1 MPTYNTQI
9 TRDVVSPDPRQMP
22 QEVSREVIK
31 NAVESSA
38 ILQLATVR
46 RMPTLSYRMPAIN
59 LKPDAYWLSGANRA
73 AKDNARKQTTTENW
87 KNIVMTAEELAV
99 LVPVSDAYVADS
111 GVDFLGEIVPEISEA
126 FARAID
132 KACLFGINSP
142 FTDAD
147 SDDIYGRAVAAGN
160 TMTIGTGTDIAQDVA
175 DLSRAIVLQGFNP
188 NGFAVEPG
196 FNWRLTAQ
204 RTINGVSPYDPG
216 GGVDARKPS
225 LYGKPMPE
233 VLDGAWDSTRAHL
246 IVGDWS
252 KAIIGMRQDMTVR
265 VMDGVI
271 SDDSG
276 VVVYNSLQ
284 QDGKIL
290 RCVMRIAFCTVAPT
304 TALSSSGYPFG
315 VLRPA
320 GAPAS

>member
-1 MPTYNTQI
+1 MTTYNTQI
-9 TRDVVSPDPRQMP
+9 SRDVVSPDPRQLP

-31 NAVESSA
+31 NAVEASS
-38 ILQLATVR
+38 ILQLAQVR
-46 RMPTLSYRMPAIN
+46 RMPTLSYRMPALN

-73 AKDNARKQTTTENW
+73 AKDNAKKQTTTENW
-87 KNIVMTAEELAV
+87 KNIQMTAEELAV

-132 KACLFGINSP
+132 KACLFGIGAP
-142 FTDAD
+142 FVDAD

-160 TMTIGTGTDIAQDVA
+160 TMTIGTGSDIAQDVA
-175 DLSRAIVLQGFNP
+175 DLTRAVVLQGFNP

-196 FNWRLTAQ
+196 FSWRLTAQ
-204 RTINGVSPYDPG
+204 RTTQGVSPYDPG
-216 GGVDARKPS
+216 NGVDNSTRR
-225 LYGKPMPE
+225 LYGRPMPE
-233 VLDGAWDSTRAHL
+233 TLDGAWDSTRAHL
-246 IVGDWS
+246 ITGDWT
-252 KAIIGMRQDMTVR
+252 KAIVGLRQDMQVK

-276 VVVYNSLQ
+276 VVVYNSVQ
-284 QDGKIL
+284 MDGKIL
-290 RCVMRIAFCTVAPT
+290 RCTMRIAFCTVAPT